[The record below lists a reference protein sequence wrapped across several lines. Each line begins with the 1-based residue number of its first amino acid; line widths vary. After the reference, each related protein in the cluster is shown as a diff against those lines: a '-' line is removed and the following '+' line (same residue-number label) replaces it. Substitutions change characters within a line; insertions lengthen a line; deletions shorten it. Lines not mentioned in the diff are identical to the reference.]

1 MINAPQG
8 PGGGLDLPPQRSGE
22 APPARF
28 PATANQMVAG
38 HIVDDAPE
46 TSSVGAANPQL
57 AKSLLLAGFV
67 ILFITGFMPATANG
81 GWGSGSGVGLNA
93 GITVACLGLV
103 SISFSRPKPRLWSL
117 LTLTVL
123 IAFMV
128 VGQIA
133 IVVAI
138 ASLSKSLGIGTVVSA
153 AAIITLA
160 VGIVMAWIA
169 QANAET

>member
-1 MINAPQG
+1 MNNAPQG
-8 PGGGLDLPPQRSGE
+8 PGGGLDLPQQQSGE

-28 PATANQMVAG
+28 PAS

-46 TSSVGAANPQL
+46 ASTVGAANPRVAQ
-57 AKSLLLAGFV
+57 SLLLAGFV
-67 ILFITGFMPATANG
+67 VLFIAGFLPATANAN
-81 GWGSGSGVGLNA
+81 WGSGSGGGVNT
-93 GITVACLGLV
+93 GITAGCLGLV

-133 IVVAI
+133 ILCAM
-138 ASLSKSLGIGTVVSA
+138 ASLSASPGIGTLVSA

-160 VGIVMAWIA
+160 VGIVVAWIA
-169 QANAET
+169 QAKAET